1 MDNGEIGEGTNIYQS
16 LCSSYSRCLVHTVI
30 ILFHREIVVL
40 KAILCFNAKNI
51 VNTQYIP
58 NAETILLTKLLQGRY
73 YYLHFMDETQEA

>member
-51 VNTQYIP
+51 P